1 MGTGACAVGYRCL
14 EALRILGDPHLP
26 QWPAALEYVLLVRG
40 LLFGIAKF
48 VLACEQGFARDHLG
62 EAESLQPALVRS
74 RILRLRAVV
83 EVARLCEV
91 RAPVVARGGSAI
103 QAPIEAALG
112 NVVLRVRTA
121 PVHAQDFQGVLCSLA
136 CTRFPG
142 RFDLLL
148 LFLCCAYWHQRA
160 LF

>member
-1 MGTGACAVGYRCL
+1 VCTGACAVGYRCL

-26 QWPAALEYVLLVRG
+26 QWPAALEDVLLVRG
-40 LLFGIAKF
+40 RLFGIAKF

-91 RAPVVARGGSAI
+91 RAPAVARGVSAI
-103 QAPIEAALG
+103 EAPIEAALG

-121 PVHAQDFQGVLCSLA
+121 PLHAPAFQGVFCSRA
-136 CTRFPG
+136 CTRF
-142 RFDLLL
+142 
-148 LFLCCAYWHQRA
+148 
-160 LF
+160 